1 MECSKIRK
9 RLFDIVFIYIK
20 HVFGGVNYRAGF
32 IYISTS
38 ISKPIS
44 KAILLYNGYKLYKTA
59 HEIQHLM
66 MGFLFVTL
74 DGVKFFFLTPMQQ
87 KRTF

>member
-1 MECSKIRK
+1 MAEMECSKIRK

-20 HVFGGVNYRAGF
+20 CVFGGVNYRAGF

-44 KAILLYNGYKLYKTA
+44 KAILYNGYKLYKTA

-74 DGVKFFFLTPMQQ
+74 DGINFFF
-87 KRTF
+87 